1 MLDWFQCLRGSHD
14 WSEWRFRGRAC
25 EQERVC
31 LRVGCDKTEQRQG
44 HEFGPWHYVAPR
56 SCDEVQVCVRCGAE
70 NHRQG
75 GHRWRDWHTP
85 GTGTCRQIQ
94 RCMRCPAQNEREV
107 HSWSAWEY
115 RESHLSGVAGQY
127 CEGIR
132 SCTRCGIT
140 ETSQI
145 GHDWSVWEYET
156 PCSCNLVRHCARCAY
171 RQSRNAEAAEHD
183 WGPWTANSDREC
195 YSRVRVCRHCGRR
208 EERREQEPV
217 HQWGE
222 WQIIVP
228 GQLLRRRVCRNCGF
242 REDRSD

>member
-1 MLDWFQCLRGSHD
+1 MIGVNGVSGDEHVSRSEFVSAWAVTRRNSVKAMSLALGITLRLALVTKS
-14 WSEWRFRGRAC
+14 RYAC
-25 EQERVC
+25 AVV
-31 LRVGCDKTEQRQG
+31 LRTTDKAGTAGE
-44 HEFGPWHYVAPR
+44 
-56 SCDEVQVCVRCGAE
+56 
-70 NHRQG
+70 
-75 GHRWRDWHTP
+75 
-85 GTGTCRQIQ
+85 TGTLQAPGRRQIQ